1 MTHFI
6 GKFTSAVA
14 YVRYSI
20 ILLTVGSGLKTSSL
34 LCRRVLTPSII
45 CLPLFVASRARW
57 KTHFSFAALSRW
69 KTNFSFAGPARPV
82 GKITSYLKARPGKK
96 SSFTDWVRAS
106 GQSRVPCTALACIH
120 HLKIYFLRKKKL
132 IFGFFK
138 NVFQSDS
145 LEYTRGIL

>member
-57 KTHFSFAALSRW
+57 KTHFSFAVPFRR
-69 KTNFSFAGPARPV
+69 KTNFSFAGPARWQNHLSFE
-82 GKITSYLKARPGKK
+82 GQARQKIVFDGLGTGFGPESGPLHISSMYTS
-96 SSFTDWVRAS
+96 F
-106 GQSRVPCTALACIH
+106 
-120 HLKIYFLRKKKL
+120 
-132 IFGFFK
+132 
-138 NVFQSDS
+138 
-145 LEYTRGIL
+145 